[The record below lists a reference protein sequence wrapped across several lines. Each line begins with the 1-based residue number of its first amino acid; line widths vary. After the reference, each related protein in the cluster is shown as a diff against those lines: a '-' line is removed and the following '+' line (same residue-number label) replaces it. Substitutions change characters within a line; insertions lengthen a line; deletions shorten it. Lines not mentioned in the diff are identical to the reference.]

1 MVSSTSQMKLR
12 DVPVLLRQYLLAR
25 WRFRRLRGDALL
37 RHQERAARA
46 AFQWALDHSPFWRRQ
61 AKGLSAAQW
70 RQWPVVDKAAVMA
83 EFDDVNTVG
92 ISAEEALAVALK
104 SEETRDFSPK
114 VRGYTVVLSSG
125 TSGHRGISLVSDDE
139 AAGFAGFALARL
151 LDGMSLT
158 RRHRVA
164 FFLRANSNMNDAI
177 QSPLIDFRYFDL
189 TLSRAQIAERLNAL
203 QPDILLGPPALL
215 QIVADLVDAGELA
228 IAPQFVLS
236 GAEVLEPQV
245 RARLQTMFGVV
256 VRDIY
261 HTSEGPIALS
271 CREGRLHI
279 QEDAVIVELEPVGD
293 GRFTPIVSQVFRRTL
308 PLLRYR
314 MNDVVVLDG
323 VPCPCGSA
331 FRVLSAVEGR
341 CDDVF
346 YVQRVDGSFKGV
358 FPDQM
363 RRAVLETEG
372 VREYRVTQ
380 ETPTRIVVHVD
391 GAAAGLATRMQRLLG
406 DDVEGVVVDVVA
418 GVVDEADKRKKRV
431 RVRRAFALT
440 AEQRALIR

>member
-1 MVSSTSQMKLR
+1 MKLR
-12 DVPVLLRQYLLAR
+12 DLPLLLRHYVLAR
-25 WRFRRLRGDALL
+25 WRFRRLRGDALR

-83 EFDDVNTVG
+83 EFDDVNVAGVTK
-92 ISAEEALAVALK
+92 EEALAVALK

-114 VRGYTVVLSSG
+114 VRGLTVVLSSG

-139 AAGFAGFALARL
+139 AAAFAGFALARL

-177 QSPLIDFRYFDL
+177 RSPLIDFRYFDL
-189 TLSRAQIAERLNAL
+189 TLTRAEIAARLNEL

-215 QIVADLVDAGELA
+215 QIVADLVDAGDLA

-245 RARLQTMFGVV
+245 RARLEHMFGVV

-279 QEDAVIVELEPVGD
+279 QEDAVIVELEPVGE

-314 MNDVVVLDG
+314 MNDVVVVDD

-346 YVQRVDGSFKGV
+346 YVRRVDGSWKGV

-363 RRAVLETEG
+363 RRAALETDG

-380 ETPTRIVVHVD
+380 ESPTRIVVHVD
-391 GAAAGLATRMQRLLG
+391 GDGAGIGDRVRALLG
-406 DDVEGVVVDVVA
+406 DDVSGVEVVVVA
-418 GVVDEADKRKKRV
+418 GVPDEVDKRKKRV
-431 RVRRAFALT
+431 RVRRTFALSPD
-440 AEQRALIR
+440 ERAAIR

>member
-1 MVSSTSQMKLR
+1 MKLN
-12 DVPVLLRQYLLAR
+12 DVAVLVRQYVLSR
-25 WRFRRLRGDALL
+25 WRFRRLRGDALR

-61 AKGLSAAQW
+61 AQGLSAGQW

-83 EFDDVNTVG
+83 EFADVNVVG
-92 ISAEEALAVALK
+92 ITKEEALAVALK

-114 VRGYTVVLSSG
+114 VRGHTVVLSSG
-125 TSGHRGISLVSDDE
+125 TSGHRGISLVSDE
-139 AAGFAGFALARL
+139 ESAAFAGFALARV
-151 LDGMSLT
+151 LDGISLT
-158 RRHRVA
+158 KRHRVA
-164 FFLRANSNMNDAI
+164 FFLRSNSNMNDALR
-177 QSPLIDFRYFDL
+177 SPWIDFRYFDL

-215 QIVADLVDAGELA
+215 QIVADLVDDGALA

-245 RARLQTMFGVV
+245 RARLEALFGVL

-279 QEDAVIVELEPVGD
+279 QEDAVIVELEPVAE

-314 MNDVVVLDG
+314 MNDVVVLDD

-331 FRVLSAVEGR
+331 FRVIAAVEGR

-346 YVQRVDGSFKGV
+346 YVPRRDGSLKGV
-358 FPDQM
+358 FPDQL
-363 RRAVLETEG
+363 RRAALETDG

-380 ETPTRIVVHVD
+380 ESPTHIVVHVD
-391 GAAAGLATRMQRLLG
+391 GATDGLAGRVTRLLG
-406 DDVEGVVVDVVA
+406 DDVDGVVVDVVA
-418 GVVDEADKRKKRV
+418 GVADDADQRKKRV
-431 RVRRAFALT
+431 RVRRTFALT
-440 AEQRALIR
+440 AAQRAAIR